1 MCVIVFHF
9 ILETSPY
16 RNRDDNKNVYRL
28 QIETIQIIQISA
40 VYLYV
45 YERDNWDDTIDHF
58 VSVWIWKK
66 YWDNVDD
73 NYVFYN
79 RERFS
84 RKLGCTRKRTISYD
98 TLWQCCS
105 TLFLMVISSQPPS
118 SLFISS
124 PTSLTLSFQYSTHAV
139 FLNSHTALL
148 LPLFFSHFRYH
159 NIRHQNTFH
168 N

>member
-9 ILETSPY
+9 ILETSLY

-45 YERDNWDDTIDHF
+45 YERDNQDDTIDHC

-66 YWDNVDD
+66 YWDNVDE

-84 RKLGCTRKRTISYD
+84 RKLEFTWSRTILHY
-98 TLWQCCS
+98 TLWQCCA
-105 TLFLMVISSQPPS
+105 TLLLMVLSSQPPS

-124 PTSLTLSFQYSTHAV
+124 PTSLTLSFQCTTHAV
-139 FLNSHTALL
+139 FLTSHTALL
-148 LPLFFSHFRYH
+148 LPLFFSPFRYH